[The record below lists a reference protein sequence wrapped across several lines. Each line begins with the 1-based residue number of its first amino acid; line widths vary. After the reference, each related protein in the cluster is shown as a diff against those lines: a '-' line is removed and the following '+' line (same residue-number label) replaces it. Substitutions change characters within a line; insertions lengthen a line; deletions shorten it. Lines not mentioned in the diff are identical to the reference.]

1 MLSNLSFKTKLFI
14 LLITAITGLIIVTAV
29 AMTGLSFQQ
38 SANNELRNLSK
49 IQASNDQLSI
59 HMLEIADSLRSISVN
74 NYQDYVASA
83 KEQIAQNANTI
94 ATNIEKAHSQNL
106 KQTLEENLIELND
119 YSQALIT
126 LIEKRYVIGFDSSSG
141 LRGSVDQMGT
151 EISEDIQKLSLL
163 KREFTNV
170 RKAEAGYLSDPTESN
185 LEEFTASFDRFDNRI
200 ENFGFQDT
208 HGVKAHAYRDAILQY
223 GKEYKSL
230 NEIENSFT
238 TQKNQFTESQLKAN
252 QLIEDKVQQAE
263 NSAEKSSTQANAT
276 LLSVSIAVILVAAL
290 LMLAIGRSVNSTL
303 QNIITDLNKVKKG
316 DMSSKASV
324 NTKRNDEFDQLS
336 QSLNEMTSG
345 LGDVLKDVVSTTD
358 NVSTMSTDLNNTISS
373 IANSNHL
380 VNQRTHSLASATDD
394 ISSRLTELSSTTNTL
409 QAHSNETYQS
419 AKSGADTI
427 KSVLS
432 SITDTVNIVNMT
444 GQQLDELGRLSKDI
458 DSVIA
463 MINDLASQTNLL
475 ALNAAIEAARAGEA
489 GRGFSVVADEVRALA
504 EKTVDATSK
513 ITDIVNTIQQSTQTA
528 ISTMESGQ
536 SNLKII
542 SENGSKAEEAMRDI
556 ESNAMTGSK
565 STDSMASA
573 IQDVASTAIQ
583 MSTEM
588 EEIAQ
593 QLNQDTR
600 SIDILADKTKQ
611 IQKISEQLAV
621 KTQVFTLV

>member
-59 HMLEIADSLRSISVN
+59 HMLEIADSLRSISVD

-230 NEIENSFT
+230 NEIENTFT

-373 IANSNHL
+373 IASSNHL

>member
-59 HMLEIADSLRSISVN
+59 HMLEIADSLRSISVD